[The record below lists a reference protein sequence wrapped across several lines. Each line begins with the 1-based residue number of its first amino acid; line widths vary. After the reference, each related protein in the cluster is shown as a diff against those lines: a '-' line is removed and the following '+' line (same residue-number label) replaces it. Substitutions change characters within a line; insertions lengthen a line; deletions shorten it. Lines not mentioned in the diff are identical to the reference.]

1 MDGDSRDYALA
12 VIRGS
17 IERAR
22 RFAHYEV
29 NGQLSLDDTALA
41 LDDFDFAPSPFVCR
55 KCSFKALCQESLAS

>member
-1 MDGDSRDYALA
+1 
-12 VIRGS
+12 
-17 IERAR
+17 
-22 RFAHYEV
+22 V